1 LVYGKKIIMSF
12 YTSASSHIIASL
24 YSVLGKENAY
34 LDPGSGSFIL
44 QLILASL
51 LGGLLLLKTYW
62 KKISSFFRGK
72 SPNGNDDE
80 DE

>member
-1 LVYGKKIIMSF
+1 MSF
-12 YTSASSHIIASL
+12 YTSASRLIIASL
-24 YSVLGKENAY
+24 YSVLGTENAY

-62 KKISSFFRGK
+62 KKISNFFRGK